1 MQDLYKNNEKY
12 NIGKK
17 RKILIVF
24 EYMNADI
31 IINKKLNSAL
41 TELFI
46 RAKKLNISA
55 VFITQ
60 SYLG

>member
-46 RAKKLNISA
+46 RGKKLNISA

>member
-24 EYMNADI
+24 EYINADI
-31 IINKKLNSAL
+31 IINKKLNSEL

-46 RAKKLNISA
+46 RGKKLNISA

>member
-41 TELFI
+41 TELVI
-46 RAKKLNISA
+46 RGKKLNISV

>member
-1 MQDLYKNNEKY
+1 MQDLCKNNEKY

-24 EYMNADI
+24 EYINADI

-46 RAKKLNISA
+46 RGKKLNISA

>member
-24 EYMNADI
+24 EYINADI

-46 RAKKLNISA
+46 RGKKLNISA

>member
-46 RAKKLNISA
+46 RGKKLNISV

>member
-24 EYMNADI
+24 EYINADI

-46 RAKKLNISA
+46 RGKKLNISV

>member
-24 EYMNADI
+24 EYINADI

-46 RAKKLNISA
+46 RGKKLNISA

-60 SYLG
+60 SHLG